1 MPERDYALEMWRLLD
16 TGTHL
21 ITPKQLLN
29 RVVCVKSGMS
39 FILTKKNILGC
50 VWCMEFRNGY
60 ESDIQKF

>member
-29 RVVCVKSGMS
+29 RVDLRYLWSLHWRSGS
-39 FILTKKNILGC
+39 LWTRIVIVTLN
-50 VWCMEFRNGY
+50 Y
-60 ESDIQKF
+60 YDI